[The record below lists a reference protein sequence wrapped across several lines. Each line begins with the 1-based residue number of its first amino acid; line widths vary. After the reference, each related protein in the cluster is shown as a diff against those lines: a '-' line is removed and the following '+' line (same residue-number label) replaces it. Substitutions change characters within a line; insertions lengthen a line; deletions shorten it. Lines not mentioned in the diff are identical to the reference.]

1 MIILEH
7 FNKDDVDVSL
17 GWENSLYP
25 YNVNIT
31 LQPSSLINL
40 NISSAVRL
48 KLLYNILYN
57 VSIVIMSPCGP
68 SVTINET
75 LYYGECDTCKFIGIK
90 I

>member
-57 VSIVIMSPCGP
+57 VSIVIMSPCGS
-68 SVTINET
+68 SVTINEI
-75 LYYGECDTCKFIGIK
+75 LYYGECNTYKFIGIK